1 MDTKKLLG
9 TILTVLGIIGLIA
22 GVFGI
27 FSGGQALGMNA
38 YAFGI
43 LVIVFFSAGISLM
56 KTVKSVNVE

>member
-1 MDTKKLLG
+1 MEAKKLLG
-9 TILTVLGIIGLIA
+9 TILTILGIIGLIA

-43 LVIVFFSAGISLM
+43 LGIIFFGAGISLM
-56 KTVKSVNVE
+56 KTVKNVDAG